1 MIPAINSL
9 TSFYASLTIFT
20 FLGHVSTQKNIPVFE
35 LAKSGPDLLFVVF
48 PALINLLP
56 AANFFSVIFFF
67 MCLCLGV
74 DSVFGFI
81 DFFMQLS
88 EDFFPIIRKRMK
100 KEVWCIIV
108 NLFCF
113 LWSLM
118 FCIEGGLYV
127 FDLFDG
133 YSGNIQL
140 LFCLMCE
147 LVFIG
152 FLFGLDSLEV
162 LMKIRTDETIGCFVK
177 FFFKVFIPVFIFI
190 IYVLGWVYEFQYKAS
205 RDANR
210 WTEGI
215 LWAGRLLWIVPML
228 LIPLGMWKQYP
239 CDNIDDLIAQQY
251 GIKIDLS
258 IKEGNRFQIVNQAIF
273 DKNAKEKK
281 EKEDAI
287 LAAKEAKKNKA

>member
-9 TSFYASLTIFT
+9 TSFYAALTIFT
-20 FLGHVSTQKNIPVFE
+20 FLGHVSSTKGIDTFE

-48 PALINLLP
+48 PALINTLP
-56 AANFFSVIFFF
+56 AENFFSVIFFF

-88 EDFFPIIRKRMK
+88 EDMFPQIRQKMK

-113 LWSLM
+113 IWSLM

-152 FLFGLDSLEV
+152 FLFGLDELEV
-162 LMKIRTDETIGCFVK
+162 LMKLRTGEKMPKFVK
-177 FFFKVFIPVFIFI
+177 FFFKIIIPIFIFI

-205 RDANR
+205 RDANS
-210 WTEGI
+210 WNAGI

-228 LIPLGMWKQYP
+228 LIPLGMWKQYD
-239 CDNIDDLIAQQY
+239 CTNIHDLIHQ
-251 GIKIDLS
+251 
-258 IKEGNRFQIVNQAIF
+258 
-273 DKNAKEKK
+273 
-281 EKEDAI
+281 
-287 LAAKEAKKNKA
+287 